1 MDSRIATAISLLLLG
16 VALAV
21 NSLLGPQ
28 FAQIL
33 VYPFSETLLNQTRG
47 LELFS
52 LVVLVPLCVVAA
64 ILTWRRHPAASVL
77 AFAPAAYVVYMFY
90 QYIVGP
96 SYDYV
101 PPFILFHLGIFIV
114 GLAVLIRSWTMMATL
129 PPLPHPAA
137 RRWSL
142 ALVGLAAF
150 VISRYLNVLPGG
162 QPLPEEATA
171 DLAMFWSI
179 FLLDLGIILP
189 LTLAAA
195 VGLWTGAPWA
205 TPALYGL
212 MGWFA
217 LVPPSVAMMGVAMLL
232 NNDPYGTV
240 GSVVVLSIGA
250 AIFLILAVW
259 LYLPLFRM
267 ESHEP

>member
-1 MDSRIATAISLLLLG
+1 MDSRIVTGVSLLLLS

-33 VYPFSETLLNQTRG
+33 VYPLSETLLNQTRG

-52 LVVLVPLCVVAA
+52 LVVLVPLGLVAA
-64 ILTWRRHPAASVL
+64 IFTFQDHPAAAVL

-101 PPFILFHLGIFIV
+101 PSFILFHLAIFIV
-114 GLAVLIRSWTMMATL
+114 GMAVLIRSWHEMATL
-129 PPLPHPAA
+129 PQLSRPAA

-142 ALVGLAAF
+142 ALLGLAVF
-150 VISRYLNVLPGG
+150 VVARYLNVLPGG
-162 QPLPEEATA
+162 QPLPAEATE

-189 LTLAAA
+189 LTLASAF
-195 VGLWTGAPWA
+195 GLWREFPWA

-217 LVPPSVAMMGVAMLL
+217 LVPPSVAMMGVVMLM
-232 NNDPYGTV
+232 NTDPYGSV
-240 GSVVVLSIGA
+240 NSVVVLSIGA
-250 AIFLILAVW
+250 AIFVILAIR
-259 LYLPLFRM
+259 LYLPLFRWKD
-267 ESHEP
+267 EP